1 MAEQQTKEPRNELKI
16 VKGKRGHQWWLYDHT
31 GAVIAA
37 SSQYYASAYAAK
49 RAANR
54 AAVRMHA
61 YGVKEGLLYASA
73 PHTAARL
80 SEGMATMAQAH
91 GNSSASIATRREDV
105 KPKRRFG
112 IFGRG

>member
-16 VKGKRGHQWWLYDHT
+16 VKGKRGHQWRLYDHT

-61 YGVKEGLLYASA
+61 YAVKTGLLYENVTVASA
-73 PHTAARL
+73 AKAA
-80 SEGMATMAQAH
+80 SAMAQAH